1 MSSTSSPYLTH
12 LVCLECGEQ
21 LSPDI
26 MMSACPYC
34 GSGWLDARYDYAS
47 VAALWKTPRQLADRP
62 PTLWRYAELLP
73 LPAPDPEITLDE
85 GGTPLL
91 RLYQLER
98 LYNHPQLY
106 VKDERQGPTSSFKDR
121 QAALAVT
128 ALKQAG
134 ITELVL
140 ASTGNASAAYAAY
153 CARAGI
159 KLWLFLTSLVPG
171 EKMREAALYGAEVVR
186 VSGTYD
192 ETKQVAAEF
201 AKRRGIHLDRGA
213 KAVPGKESMKT
224 LAYEIAASLGLQIDP
239 SGERWI
245 APDWYIQA
253 VSGGIGPLGALK
265 GFQELYD
272 MGLTDKVPKLGAIQ
286 AAGCAPMVHAFAAG
300 SETADPV
307 VPQTLI
313 TVLATGD
320 PGLSY
325 AQLRAHVMQW
335 GGAMIAIEDGDTFA
349 AMRRTASKAG
359 LSVEPATAVAF
370 GGLEKLLVSGQIAPG
385 ETVVING
392 SGHTFPAES
401 HILGDQY
408 LLNLEYDRSGEN
420 GGSRRQVEGWSAA
433 LETLDEQVTTI
444 LVVDDN
450 PNDRRLI
457 RRLLQA
463 RKHYR
468 VFEARDGREAIKLL
482 YDHRPDLVVAD
493 LTMPELDGFG
503 LIDYLKSNPDLASIP
518 VVVVSA
524 KTLTAQDK
532 SMLARMTESVWTKG
546 DFSTRRLVDHIVE
559 TLGDEVEIP
568 PEDVRS
574 QPKMLVSPEVEDAP
588 LAPRTV
594 VIIDDHEPDRRYV
607 HRIINQIGTFTL
619 IEAASGREGL
629 KVIHERRPDLVVL
642 DLLLPDMDGFAVME
656 ALAHEPMLGDIP
668 IVIHTGKTLSAAERE
683 QLEQHAALVVE
694 KSAQHRREFISS
706 ITQLLM

>member
-1 MSSTSSPYLTH
+1 MSSMPSPYLTH
-12 LVCLECGEQ
+12 LVCLECGQQ
-21 LSPDI
+21 LEANI
-26 MMSACPYC
+26 MMAACPHC

-47 VAALWKTPRQLADRP
+47 VAALWKTPRHLADRP
-62 PTLWRYAELLP
+62 HTLWRYAELLP
-73 LPAPDPEITLDE
+73 IPEPDPEITLDE
-85 GGTPLL
+85 GETPLL

-98 LYNHPQLY
+98 LYDHPHLY

-201 AKRRGIHLDRGA
+201 AKRRGILLDRGA

-224 LAYEIAASLGLQIDP
+224 LGYEIAAGLGLKLDP

-272 MGLTDKVPKLGAIQ
+272 MGLIDKVPKLGAIQ
-286 AAGCAPMVHAFAAG
+286 AAGCAPMVNAFAAG
-300 SETADPV
+300 RSTADPV

-325 AQLRAHVMQW
+325 SQLFSHIQQW
-335 GGAMIAIEDGDTFA
+335 GGTMIAIEDGDTFA

-370 GGLEKLLVSGQIAPG
+370 AGLDKLISNGQIAPG
-385 ETVVING
+385 EMVVING

-420 GGSRRQVEGWSAA
+420 GGSRRQVEGWRAA

-463 RKHYR
+463 RKNYR
-468 VFEARDGREAIKLL
+468 VFEARDGREAVKML

-503 LIDYLKSNPDLASIP
+503 LIDYLKSDPDLAAIP
-518 VVVVSA
+518 IVVVSA

-532 SMLARMTESVWTKG
+532 SLLEGVTESVWTKG

-559 TLGDEVEIP
+559 TLGDDAAIP
-568 PEDVRS
+568 PSETPDR
-574 QPKMLVSPEVEDAP
+574 PAAYVETGDAP
-588 LAPRTV
+588 LAPRTIL
-594 VIIDDHEPDRRYV
+594 IIDDHEPDRRYV
-607 HRIINQIGTFTL
+607 HRIIDQIGMFNFV
-619 IEAASGREGL
+619 EAASGRDGL
-629 KVIHERRPDLVVL
+629 KVIHERHPDLVVL
-642 DLLLPDMDGFAVME
+642 DLLLPDMDGFAVLE
-656 ALAHEPMLGDIP
+656 ALTHDPLLVDIP
-668 IVIHTGKTLSAAERE
+668 IVIYSGKTLTAAERE
-683 QLEQHAALVVE
+683 LLERNAALVIE

-706 ITQLLM
+706 ITRLLL